1 MMGTTHCFFTDEKDN
16 TTQPKMVC
24 AFSLSNSS
32 LRTDILPQNRRNR
45 LNRSIPNAKRRF
57 QYPAILIGE
66 LCVFDGFGHKMLTG
80 CGKYLENY
88 VKAEFGIKCRSIEL
102 NLPQR
107 CSSLLASATDIDE
120 AEKAGKAA
128 VVAALDGE
136 TGKMITFVRD
146 DTNGYE
152 INYGLADVNDICNKE
167 KKFPAEWITAEGTD
181 ISDEYI
187 KYVRPLIQG
196 TNIAE
201 YSDGVPVHL
210 KPAYYR

>member
-1 MMGTTHCFFTDEKDN
+1 
-16 TTQPKMVC
+16 
-24 AFSLSNSS
+24 
-32 LRTDILPQNRRNR
+32 
-45 LNRSIPNAKRRF
+45 
-57 QYPAILIGE
+57 
-66 LCVFDGFGHKMLTG
+66 MLTG

-120 AEKAGKAA
+120 AEKAGKTA

>member
-1 MMGTTHCFFTDEKDN
+1 MKVGFIGLGIMGKPMSMN
-16 TTQPKMVC
+16 LLK
-24 AFSLSNSS
+24 AGN
-32 LRTDILPQNRRNR
+32 
-45 LNRSIPNAKRRF
+45 
-57 QYPAILIGE
+57 E
-66 LCVFDGFGHKMLTG
+66 LVVFDFNETA
-80 CGKYLENY
+80 
-88 VKAEFGIKCRSIEL
+88 VAE
-102 NLPQR
+102 
-107 CSSLLASATDIDE
+107 
-120 AEKAGKAA
+120 

>member
-1 MMGTTHCFFTDEKDN
+1 MCVSEGIADKDG
-16 TTQPKMVC
+16 
-24 AFSLSNSS
+24 
-32 LRTDILPQNRRNR
+32 
-45 LNRSIPNAKRRF
+45 RF
-57 QYPAILIGE
+57 ICEYADAAS
-66 LCVFDGFGHKMLTG
+66 VDGFGHKMLTG

-136 TGKMITFVRD
+136 TGKMITFERD

-167 KKFPAEWITAEGTD
+167 KKFPAEWITADGTD

>member
-1 MMGTTHCFFTDEKDN
+1 MQRESLHCGELIKRLN
-16 TTQPKMVC
+16 
-24 AFSLSNSS
+24 
-32 LRTDILPQNRRNR
+32 DILGRCSNE
-45 LNRSIPNAKRRF
+45 
-57 QYPAILIGE
+57 E
-66 LCVFDGFGHKMLTG
+66 LRADDMTSSQVKMLTG

-136 TGKMITFVRD
+136 TGKMITFERD

-167 KKFPAEWITAEGTD
+167 KKFPAEWITADGTD